1 MVKIQIN
8 EDLLDFEAPVYM
20 NDEYFKR
27 FCKKIEEITKEEIE
41 IIPVIEKERW
51 AGIIDKQK
59 PRKWKPEELLLL
71 LSPLEHTELKKKLRR
86 SEMSLVLKQGDFV
99 PKFTS
104 WAKNK
109 GYSLQEITS
118 SIIKQYLEESEDE
131 HP

>member
-1 MVKIQIN
+1 LNQTAVFIILDLRKRFGYGACHIEQILKKRGFAISHRQIEKVLVRNEMVKPNI
-8 EDLLDFEAPVYM
+8 
-20 NDEYFKR
+20 K
-27 FCKKIEEITKEEIE
+27 
-41 IIPVIEKERW
+41 
-51 AGIIDKQK
+51 KQK